1 MSSDYWFLAMPF
13 YGNLEIED
21 LNLNLTGTMSTPDES
36 NSEDDELTRDLKRDH
51 RTAKRN
57 LYEVSAEYKV
67 AKNRSVLKQFFFF
80 TSRELLQ
87 HVQ

>member
-1 MSSDYWFLAMPF
+1 MVTLD
-13 YGNLEIED
+13 IED

-57 LYEVSAEYKV
+57 LYDISAEYKV
-67 AKNRSVLKQFFFF
+67 AKTRSVLEQPLFFFF
-80 TSRELLQ
+80 FFF
-87 HVQ
+87 

>member
-1 MSSDYWFLAMPF
+1 MAYGRAF
-13 YGNLEIED
+13 YGTLEIED

-51 RTAKRN
+51 RTAKVN

-67 AKNRSVLKQFFFF
+67 AKNRSVLKQSFSLTF
-80 TSRELLQ
+80 RKCLP